1 MNVRKRVR
9 VRIQGGQIMIK
20 TVFVDIDIS
29 QILIQVIAHEMTK
42 TPEHIGIEA
51 LGLHEPDGAA
61 SEKEET
67 LRFQI
72 VDADELF
79 VHGKIRLESLGALKT
94 NDIILRRSGLGGK
107 MRG

>member
-1 MNVRKRVR
+1 
-9 VRIQGGQIMIK
+9 MIK

-29 QILIQVIAHEMTK
+29 QILIQVIAHEMAK
-42 TPEHIGIEA
+42 TPEYIGIEIF
-51 LGLHEPDGAA
+51 GLHEPDGAA

-72 VDADELF
+72 IDTDELF
-79 VHGKIRLESLGALKT
+79 VNGKIRCEKLGAIKT
-94 NDIILRRSGLGGK
+94 DDIILRRSGLGGK